1 MNTLLIVGVIVA
13 ALLVGVGA
21 AITYY
26 NNAPSTNIGTTTTPS
41 ETTTQQPTQ
50 TTTTTSGYS
59 GADLSGTWEGTFT
72 AHAWQGSGGTGHW
85 TWIIHRVGSN
95 KYEGVLKTSNVYPT
109 GGWINI
115 EVTVDGNQITVGT
128 VGNYGGIAAVV
139 FTGTVSGDGSQAS
152 GTWHFTNDMD
162 NGQWSG
168 RKVSSSTQ
176 IPSETTTIQTSASQ
190 TTTTQSGTGT
200 TTTTQVPGCV
210 PNPPTQYQAAYQSMY
225 QAAATVFGESNLQ
238 CYFQGI
244 VNTQYVVSFHIQNY
258 NSEEAFNYAQQLN
271 TTLTSNG
278 WIIDTLLS
286 SGNEI
291 HVGGYYNTTVN
302 GAPTMFMGLLTI
314 QIEDNGTVD
323 LAIQIQPVT
332 Y

>member
-1 MNTLLIVGVIVA
+1 MNTLLIVGVVV

-21 AITYY
+21 AIIYY
-26 NNAPSTNIGTTTTPS
+26 NASSINIGTTSTPS
-41 ETTTQQPTQ
+41 ETTTTTKQSTQ

-72 AHAWQGSGGTGHW
+72 AHAWQGPSSTGHW
-85 TWIIHRVGSN
+85 TWIIHRVSSN
-95 KYEGVLKTSNVYPT
+95 KYAGVLKTSDVYPT

-128 VGNYGGIAAVV
+128 VGNYGGMAAVV
-139 FTGTVSGDGSQAS
+139 FSGTVSGDGTQAS
-152 GTWHFTNDMD
+152 GTWHFTNNMD

-176 IPSETTTIQTSASQ
+176 IPSETTTTT
-190 TTTTQSGTGT
+190 TTTTQSVTGT
-200 TTTTQVPGCV
+200 TTTTQAPGCI

-238 CYFQGI
+238 CYFQGV
-244 VNTQYVVSFHIQNY
+244 VNQQYAASFHIQNY
-258 NSEEAFNYAQQLN
+258 NPQEASNYLQELN
-271 TTLTSNG
+271 TTLANNG
-278 WIIDTLLS
+278 WVTTTLVS
-286 SGNEI
+286 SGGEI
-291 HVGGYYNTTVN
+291 HIAGYYNTTIN
-302 GAPTMFMGLLTI
+302 GAPAMFMGLLTI
-314 QIEDNGTVD
+314 VIEDNGAVE
-323 LAIQIQPVT
+323 LVIQIQPGT